1 MKTFTIDVDDNITAF
16 ADRAAIGAL
25 PPGTER
31 FHSAGE
37 LAILAAEWPARRL
50 VEVWN
55 SLPGVQPVKRFTDRN
70 TAVARI
76 WKAIQNLEPT
86 VAKHAGTAA
95 SRQQGRARRLA
106 AERSPTRAGKIRARP
121 R

>member
-1 MKTFTIDVDDNITAF
+1 MKTFTIDVDDNISAF
-16 ADRAAIGAL
+16 ADRGAIGPL
-25 PPGTER
+25 PPGTEQFR
-31 FHSAGE
+31 STAE
-37 LAILAAEWPARRL
+37 LAILAAEWPAKRL

-86 VAKHAGTAA
+86 VAKHAGTGGLKA
-95 SRQQGRARRLA
+95 SRVELEG
-106 AERSPTRAGKIRARP
+106 
-121 R
+121 